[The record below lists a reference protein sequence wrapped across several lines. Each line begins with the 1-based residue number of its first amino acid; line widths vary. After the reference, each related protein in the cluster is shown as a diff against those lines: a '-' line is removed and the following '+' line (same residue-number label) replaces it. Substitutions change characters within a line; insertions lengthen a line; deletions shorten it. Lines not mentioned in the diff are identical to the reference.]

1 MRHAPLPSQAPSKSQ
16 VEAAAIVHWL
26 SGSWP
31 AGTAAHVPSVAA
43 IAHDRHV
50 PEQAVEQQTFCAQM
64 PELHSGPAAQVAPLG
79 LLPQLLFVVLQVLG
93 GAQSPATEHV
103 VLHVR
108 AVASQPYGS
117 QSELVTVR
125 QTPAPSH
132 VRAGV
137 SVDPVQ
143 FPCTHTVPFA

>member
-1 MRHAPLPSQAPSKSQ
+1 LRHAPLPSQAPSKSQ

-26 SGSWP
+26 SGSCP
-31 AGTAAHVPSVAA
+31 AGTDAQVPSVAA
-43 IAHDRHV
+43 IAHERQS
-50 PEQAVEQQTFCAQM
+50 PEHAVEQHTPCAQM
-64 PELHSGPAAQVAPLG
+64 PELHSLPAAQVAPFG

-93 GAQSPATEHV
+93 GAQSPATAHV
-103 VLHVR
+103 VLHAR
-108 AVASQPYGS
+108 AVVSHPYGS

-125 QTPAPSH
+125 HTPAPSQ

-143 FPCTHTVPFA
+143 LPCTHTVPFA